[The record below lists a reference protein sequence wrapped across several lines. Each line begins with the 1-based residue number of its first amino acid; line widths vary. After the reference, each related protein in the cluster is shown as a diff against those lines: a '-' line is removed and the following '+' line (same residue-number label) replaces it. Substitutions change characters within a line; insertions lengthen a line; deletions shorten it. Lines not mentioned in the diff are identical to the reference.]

1 MSDQH
6 SSPIKTP
13 KQLVTVVILAFIVP
27 ILIIVLLVKY
37 ATGQKTEAAGSN
49 ALTPE
54 AVADRLSPI
63 GVVAYQGVAATGGA
77 PRTGEAVY
85 TLACAACHGSGAA
98 GSPKFADAGAWGP
111 RNKQGFDTLVKHA
124 IEGFKG
130 MPAKGGNASLSD
142 LEVARAVA
150 YMGNASGASF
160 KEPAAPAAK

>member
-63 GVVAYQGVAATGGA
+63 GVVAYQGV
-77 PRTGEAVY
+77 
-85 TLACAACHGSGAA
+85 
-98 GSPKFADAGAWGP
+98 
-111 RNKQGFDTLVKHA
+111 
-124 IEGFKG
+124 
-130 MPAKGGNASLSD
+130 
-142 LEVARAVA
+142 
-150 YMGNASGASF
+150 
-160 KEPAAPAAK
+160 